1 MMLVV
6 LYFELSL
13 AKLVLNLTQ
22 MGLINIPR
30 CVALSF
36 CERKVGLLRTY
47 HCRNLMLKFVY
58 FCFYITILQLE
69 AIQTI
74 NQSNSYNFILAG
86 MQYERMVRYR
96 QKN

>member
-1 MMLVV
+1 MMLLV

-36 CERKVGLLRTY
+36 LREEG
-47 HCRNLMLKFVY
+47 RAVANLPL
-58 FCFYITILQLE
+58 
-69 AIQTI
+69 
-74 NQSNSYNFILAG
+74 S
-86 MQYERMVRYR
+86 
-96 QKN
+96 